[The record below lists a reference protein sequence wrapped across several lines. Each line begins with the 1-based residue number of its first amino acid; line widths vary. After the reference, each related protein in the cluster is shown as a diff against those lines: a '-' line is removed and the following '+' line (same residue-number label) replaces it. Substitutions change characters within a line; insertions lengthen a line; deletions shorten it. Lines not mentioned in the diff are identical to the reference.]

1 MYQRILVPVEHSEVD
16 QVILQHIR
24 KLARTCND
32 ASIVLIHVADGWA
45 ARNINQLDLRE
56 SEEMKSDR
64 EYIEAIA
71 DDLEKDGYQAEAI
84 LAGGDPA
91 KEIVHLAWAAPGSPY
106 YTPYGPLRQL
116 TLSEGGHTTIVPA
129 ERIGHIEDFWPDLIT
144 LRSQRVGDYEL
155 TIPQGIPIAVPE
167 VISIRAGRFTSIHTA
182 ESSYPPPPKQQ

>member
-1 MYQRILVPVEHSEVD
+1 MYQRILVPVEHSQYDE
-16 QVILQHIR
+16 VILTHVR

-71 DDLEKDGYQAEAI
+71 ESLEKEGYRAEAI

-91 KEIVHLAWAAPGSPY
+91 KEIADCAQRENCDLIAMATHGHRGLSDVLRGSVANELRHISMLPVLMVRGNPGSSP
-106 YTPYGPLRQL
+106 
-116 TLSEGGHTTIVPA
+116 PA
-129 ERIGHIEDFWPDLIT
+129 PRP
-144 LRSQRVGDYEL
+144 V
-155 TIPQGIPIAVPE
+155 A
-167 VISIRAGRFTSIHTA
+167 
-182 ESSYPPPPKQQ
+182 